1 MKFVG
6 GNQIPVQM
14 QCAIIVPDHD
24 ENKATARVPVRRKH
38 SCGWRMIAA
47 ARTEIARCAAITG
60 ARVSMPQTQKR
71 RLQKETAFCGS
82 NIV

>member
-1 MKFVG
+1 LFQIMTKTKQQRVFLSEENIPADG
-6 GNQIPVQM
+6 G
-14 QCAIIVPDHD
+14 
-24 ENKATARVPVRRKH
+24 
-38 SCGWRMIAA
+38 MIAA

-71 RLQKETAFCGS
+71 RLQKETAFCVS